1 MNHDNPKTVMDN
13 EPHLSPHTG
22 NAAISGDKRLKAD
35 NIIKNYVILAMSAG
49 LIPSVLID
57 IVAITALEVKMIGD
71 MARVYDFSIPH
82 RLVCYKILISL
93 IGSIGPVYLTIKMH
107 SALKSV
113 PLIGHAVYI
122 GMMSVTGGAAMYAVG
137 KIFQTHF
144 ESGGTFLSSENSVL
158 RNYFQQKY
166 QEGKKV
172 APGYA
177 MPNMS

>member
-1 MNHDNPKTVMDN
+1 
-13 EPHLSPHTG
+13 
-22 NAAISGDKRLKAD
+22 
-35 NIIKNYVILAMSAG
+35 
-49 LIPSVLID
+49 
-57 IVAITALEVKMIGD
+57 
-71 MARVYDFSIPH
+71 
-82 RLVCYKILISL
+82 
-93 IGSIGPVYLTIKMH
+93 MH
-107 SALKSV
+107 AALKSV

-122 GMMSVTGGAAMYAVG
+122 GMMSVTGGAAMYVVG